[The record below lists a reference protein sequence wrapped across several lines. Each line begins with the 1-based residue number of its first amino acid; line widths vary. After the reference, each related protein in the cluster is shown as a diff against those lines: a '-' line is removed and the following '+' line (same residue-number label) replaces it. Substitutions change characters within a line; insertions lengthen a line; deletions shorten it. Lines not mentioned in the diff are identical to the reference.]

1 MTATTLIR
9 ASAMMGIPETI
20 RELGG
25 DPKSLLG
32 QFNLREDLINNP
44 KQMMP
49 YSSLIQLMEQ
59 AARELDCADFGLRV
73 GLRQGMGV
81 LGPIAVI
88 AQNSSNTEQAI
99 RHIIKYMA
107 YHSPGVRLALD
118 PVVPG
123 QTATLHFDIA
133 LAQAPIRTQTVE
145 LSLVLAKQVIGVL
158 AGPDFCPT
166 QIRFRHAMLAPAAR
180 YRSVFQCPVHFNM
193 PGNALCLSAEDLQRP
208 IDQCDSVLRQVMED
222 YVQQTLAQTS
232 ESVSAN
238 VRYLVITLLPMGQ
251 RCTISLVARHFAL
264 HERTLQRALKK
275 EGVVFEELVDDIRR
289 ELTSD
294 YLGEPGMGMSQIAG
308 LLGYSQQSSFNR
320 ACARWFGKSPKAMR
334 ESLTSVEKNLS

>member
-1 MTATTLIR
+1 MTGTTLIR

-49 YSSLIQLMEQ
+49 YSNLTQLMEQ
-59 AARELDCADFGLRV
+59 AARELDCKDFGLRV

-88 AQNSSNTEQAI
+88 AQNSSNTEQAL

-118 PVVPG
+118 PVIPG
-123 QTATLHFDIA
+123 NVATLHFDIA
-133 LAQAPIRTQTVE
+133 LEQAPIRSQTVE

-158 AGPDFCPT
+158 AGPGFRPT
-166 QIRFRHAMLAPAAR
+166 QIRFRHARQARAAR
-180 YRSVFQCPVHFNM
+180 YRSIFQCPVHFNR
-193 PGNALCLSAEDLQRP
+193 PGNALCLSADDLQRP
-208 IDQCDSVLRQVMED
+208 IEQSDAVLRQVMED
-222 YVQQTLAQTS
+222 YVRQTLAQTS
-232 ESVSAN
+232 ASLSAN
-238 VRYLVITLLPMGQ
+238 VRSLVISLLPMGQ
-251 RCTISLVARHFAL
+251 RCTISLVARHLAL
-264 HERTLQRALKK
+264 HERTLQRALKR

-294 YLGEPGMGMSQIAG
+294 YLSEPGMAMSQVAG
-308 LLGYSQQSSFNR
+308 LLGYRQQSSFNR
-320 ACARWFGKSPKAMR
+320 ACFRWFGQSPRAMR
-334 ESLTSVEKNLS
+334 DSLTSGDKNLS